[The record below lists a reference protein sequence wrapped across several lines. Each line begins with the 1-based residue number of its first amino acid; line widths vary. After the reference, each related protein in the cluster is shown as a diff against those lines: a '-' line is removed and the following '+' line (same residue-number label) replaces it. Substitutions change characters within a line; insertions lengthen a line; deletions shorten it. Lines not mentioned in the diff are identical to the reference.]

1 MMDTLPND
9 PISNL
14 PEPYRLAWEVFQD
27 SDGYENVLRKVLTS
41 AKKLADA
48 DWVMLVVNNDS
59 SKFSPGFYCLP
70 DTSNIT
76 VPVGDI
82 ASLAYALAMH
92 VIENPRHILIENI
105 NETTNI
111 DSDLLIKTYISAET
125 RDHYVK
131 MVREGHM
138 WRPFLET
145 TDLSP
150 FTCMVIPAQYGEN
163 VFGAFYLHRTVMR
176 ESFDKE
182 ILNNLSVFIK
192 NITLVIKK
200 LYDVENMRRL
210 YFQQLAVL
218 SSEIRTPITSI
229 EGFATILRDHPQGI
243 EDDLGENTVT
253 ENEFLDYILNSTKYL
268 KDLLNYI
275 LLEAKLNNNLKEE
288 ADFNLY
294 AVVEE
299 VIKGQDLM
307 ADSRPYTLEIA
318 LSDEINVDVTTSV
331 YLVSIIGF
339 LMKNLKSYL
348 FPDEHIKISAYLEDN
363 FFVFY
368 VASDNDMPK
377 ISLKHL
383 HESSLF
389 IKKAIEI
396 SGGQIGSDN
405 PLNQY
410 NSFWFRLP
418 VIIKE

>member
-1 MMDTLPND
+1 MDTLPKD

-41 AKKLADA
+41 AQKLADA

-70 DTSNIT
+70 DTSDTTI
-76 VPVGDI
+76 PVGDI

-105 NETTNI
+105 DETTNI
-111 DSDLLIKTYISAET
+111 DSNLLIKTYISAET

-131 MVREGHM
+131 MVRDGHM
-138 WRPFLET
+138 WEPFLEI
-145 TDLSP
+145 TDFSA

-163 VFGAFYLHRTVMR
+163 VFGAFYFHRTVMR

-182 ILNNLSVFIK
+182 ILNNLNVFIK
-192 NITLVIKK
+192 NVTLFIKK

-218 SSEIRTPITSI
+218 SSEIRTPINSI
-229 EGFATILRDHPQGI
+229 EGFVTILRDHPQGI

-253 ENEFLDYILNSTKYL
+253 ENEFLDYILNSAKYL
-268 KDLLNYI
+268 KDILNYV

-288 ADFNLY
+288 AYFNLRTIID
-294 AVVEE
+294 E
-299 VIKGQDLM
+299 VLKRYDLM
-307 ADSRPYTLEIA
+307 ANSRPYTLDIV
-318 LSDEINVDVTTSV
+318 LSDEINVEVTTSV
-331 YLVSIIGF
+331 YLDSIIGF
-339 LMKNLKSYL
+339 LMKNLTSSLSGGEK
-348 FPDEHIKISAYLEDN
+348 IKISAYLEDN
-363 FFVFY
+363 FFVFC
-368 VASDNDMPK
+368 VASDNDIPK
-377 ISLKHL
+377 LSLKHL

-405 PLNQY
+405 
-410 NSFWFRLP
+410 SFWFRLP

>member
-1 MMDTLPND
+1 MDTLPND

-27 SDGYENVLRKVLTS
+27 FDGYENVLRKVLTS
-41 AKKLADA
+41 AQKLADA

-59 SKFSPGFYCLP
+59 LKFSPGFYCLP

-105 NETTNI
+105 EEITNI
-111 DSDLLIKTYISAET
+111 DSDLLIRTYISAET
-125 RDHYVK
+125 REHYLK

-138 WRPFLET
+138 WSPFLEI

-150 FTCMVIPAQYGEN
+150 FTCMVIPAYYGEN
-163 VFGAFYLHRTVMR
+163 VFGAFYLHRAVMR
-176 ESFDKE
+176 ESFNKE

-229 EGFATILRDHPQGI
+229 EGFATILKDHPQGI
-243 EDDLGENTVT
+243 EDDLGENTPT
-253 ENEFLDYILNSTKYL
+253 ENEFLDYILNSAKYL
-268 KDLLNYI
+268 KDILNYV
-275 LLEAKLNNNLKEE
+275 LLEAKLNNNRKVE
-288 ADFNLY
+288 AYFNLRT
-294 AVVEE
+294 VIDE
-299 VIKGQDLM
+299 VLKGYDLM
-307 ADSRPYTLEIA
+307 ADSRHYTLEIA
-318 LSDEINVDVTTSV
+318 LSDEINVEVTTSV
-331 YLVSIIGF
+331 YLDSIIGF
-339 LMKNLKSYL
+339 LMKNLTSSL
-348 FPDEHIKISAYLEDN
+348 FGGEKIKISAYLEDK
-363 FFVFY
+363 FFVFC

-377 ISLKHL
+377 LSLKHL

-396 SGGQIGSDN
+396 SGGQIGSGNSLD
-405 PLNQY
+405 QD

-418 VIIKE
+418 ITIKE